1 MTAPPCKLAPR
12 TQGSSPNHFIRAWT
26 RTKLNLFTPVLSNT
40 HPCFRLS
47 IFVRV
52 KLVIC
57 LEARVVFGR
66 WEVLISGIVFILQ
79 KKETGDVTTN
89 DLNLVDVL
97 SSKIV
102 SSSLKKMLAV
112 SGKVN
117 ITFVY
122 ISPSQNWLLPLAQ
135 SILPLITN
143 CRSNPTSHP
152 VPEHFPSSAL
162 AKPSGLIDGRTDI
175 SVAGGHRQI
184 RST

>member
-1 MTAPPCKLAPR
+1 M
-12 TQGSSPNHFIRAWT
+12 
-26 RTKLNLFTPVLSNT
+26 
-40 HPCFRLS
+40 
-47 IFVRV
+47 
-52 KLVIC
+52 
-57 LEARVVFGR
+57 VFGR

-122 ISPSQNWLLPLAQ
+122 ISPSQN
-135 SILPLITN
+135 
-143 CRSNPTSHP
+143 
-152 VPEHFPSSAL
+152 
-162 AKPSGLIDGRTDI
+162 
-175 SVAGGHRQI
+175 
-184 RST
+184 